1 MNKAH
6 QQALYQTTN
15 QGLLGIRQA
24 EIGYYIGIHAACATQ
39 AALVGGFTYGM
50 YTQNPLASGTIGERW
65 IADVYY
71 LVAALTVATAVHV
84 ILVTMLIQV
93 LGPGLALHGPI
104 GSMVIAANGMRAEQK
119 QITVAFTLMLI
130 FFILTTVCA
139 GWVVFPWEG
148 ALAATIVF
156 VVALKYY
163 YASCERIYL
172 RFYWEHNDNRWKD
185 RRASDVDSIDDDDDP
200 AGEPMRSSMIV
211 NPILATSQS
220 KSAATPSNTA
230 ATTSSGGSST
240 IPAHSGG
247 ASGNG
252 ISASNTVDKKAKK
265 KKKKPF
271 LTYMFGG
278 ILSRPEESDQV
289 STIYDGDSTYQ
300 PPAHM
305 DEAMAAELRNSISA
319 NELRASMA
327 QAVPPLR
334 GVVMEGYLT
343 TKSVKWVR
351 PIARSNVMERKGAV
365 WERRYFTLNQMAQLY
380 CYKSRQEYRADPRS
394 QIYTRPVL
402 LSDHFVHVDNMDAE
416 MRLEGAAYNADRF
429 TVADDE
435 AYSEGGDDGYD
446 GVPRGSMMLNKS
458 ATSGK
463 VGKKLV
469 PYRFQITLVPRD
481 NEHHDEREQH
491 RNDWVLRC
499 DTEEELLVW
508 VGVMREISPDSFRT

>member
-1 MNKAH
+1 MNKAS
-6 QQALYQTTN
+6 QQALLHTTN
-15 QGLLGIRQA
+15 QGLLGIRQS
-24 EIGYYIGIHAACATQ
+24 EINYYLGINAAFGTQ
-39 AALVGGFTYGM
+39 AALICGFTYSI
-50 YTQNPLASGTIGERW
+50 YTQNVPNIHTPGVRY
-65 IADVYY
+65 IADMYY
-71 LVAALTVATAVHV
+71 FLSAVTIAFAVHV
-84 ILVTMLIQV
+84 VLVTMLIQV
-93 LGPGLALHGPI
+93 LGQGLALHGPI
-104 GSMVIAANGMRAEQK
+104 GSMAIAAKGMRAEQK
-119 QITVAFTLMLI
+119 PIIVSFTLMMI
-130 FFILTTVCA
+130 FFVLNTIFA
-139 GWVVFPWEG
+139 GWVVFEWEG
-148 ALAATIVF
+148 ATAAT
-156 VVALKYY
+156 VVLLISCKYY
-163 YASCERIYL
+163 YKYSERIYL
-172 RFYWEHNDNRWKD
+172 RFYWEQDDLEWKD
-185 RRASDVDSIDDDDDP
+185 RRRSDTAVYHTDDNPAEPHVPEPGGKDSMLSAPLTSKTQTKGTSTTHPQDSGYNSNSSNSGQVQTTASTM
-200 AGEPMRSSMIV
+200 G
-211 NPILATSQS
+211 
-220 KSAATPSNTA
+220 
-230 ATTSSGGSST
+230 
-240 IPAHSGG
+240 
-247 ASGNG
+247 
-252 ISASNTVDKKAKK
+252 KKVK

-271 LTYMFGG
+271 LTFMFGG

-508 VGVMREISPDSFRT
+508 VGVMREISPDSFRTDR